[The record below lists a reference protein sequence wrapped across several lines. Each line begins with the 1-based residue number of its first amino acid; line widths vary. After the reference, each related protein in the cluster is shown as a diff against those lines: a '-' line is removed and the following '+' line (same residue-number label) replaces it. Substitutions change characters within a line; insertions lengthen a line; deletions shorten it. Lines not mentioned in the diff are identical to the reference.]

1 MKIKK
6 LLTHAVLLTLI
17 LYGFYYLEHELKRE
31 NTLPLLSIFSLL
43 FILLWYWAQHFNSL
57 TNIFLLGVLSRAI
70 FIFHIP
76 EFSQDFYRFIWDG
89 SIQLLGV
96 NPYIY
101 TPEVLISY
109 IYFPN
114 AQLLYE
120 SMGYLSA
127 GNFSNYPPLSQYL
140 YQIMGYFNK
149 GDLLYPVLSLRII
162 YFTGEI
168 IVFFLGTTLLK
179 KINQNPEHILWYFLN
194 PLVIIEGIGNLHG
207 EAFMICFTLAS
218 ILCLFDKKVVLGGL
232 FMALAIATKLLPLL
246 MVPLFFRFLNLRK
259 FIFFILSIF
268 IFSLILW
275 YPFWEEQMISNY
287 RDTINLW
294 FTTFEFNGSIYN
306 IVRSIGYEVKGYN
319 IIRKLGKI
327 TPFITMGLV
336 FIFTFLRS
344 NRDLKSVLKSILF
357 LLSSYFFIATTV
369 HPWYIINLVILGVLT
384 GYVYPILWS
393 LTVFWSYSAYGSEEF
408 KEDLIWTLPAY
419 LLVYTCFVYEII
431 KGALGEHLQKTNFFR
446 V

>member
-6 LLTHAVLLTLI
+6 LLTQAVLFTLI
-17 LYGFYYLEHELKRE
+17 LYGFYYLEHEIKRE

-43 FILLWYWAQHFNSL
+43 FILLWYWARHFNSL

-76 EFSQDFYRFIWDG
+76 ELSQDFYRFIWDG

-120 SMGYLSA
+120 SMGYLSTE
-127 GNFSNYPPLSQYL
+127 NFSNYPPLSQYL
-140 YQIMGYFNK
+140 FQIMGYFNK

-162 YFTGEI
+162 YFIGEI
-168 IVFFLGTTLLK
+168 IVFLLGTTLLK

-218 ILCLFDKKVVLGGL
+218 ILCLFRKKIVLGGL
-232 FMALAIATKLLPLL
+232 FMGLAIATKLLPLL
-246 MVPLFFRFLNLRK
+246 IVPLFLRLLGLKRFTL
-259 FIFFILSIF
+259 FSLSIF
-268 IFSLILW
+268 VFSLILW
-275 YPFWEEQMISNY
+275 GPFWEEEMIANY
-287 RDTINLW
+287 KNTIELW

-306 IVRSIGYEVKGYN
+306 IIRAIGYEVKGYN
-319 IIRKLGKI
+319 IIRELGKV
-327 TPFITMGLV
+327 TPFITIGLV
-336 FIFTFLRS
+336 LVFTFLRS
-344 NRDLKSVLKSILF
+344 NRELKSVLKNMLF
-357 LLSSYFFIATTV
+357 LLSCYFFIATTV
-369 HPWYIINLVILGVLT
+369 HPWYIINLVILGVLA
-384 GYVYPILWS
+384 GYIYPILWS
-393 LTVFWSYSAYGSEEF
+393 LTVFWSYSAYGLEGF
-408 KEDLIWTLPAY
+408 KEKWVWTLTAY
-419 LLVYTCFVYEII
+419 LLVYTCFVYEIV
-431 KGALGEHLQKTNFFR
+431 KGALGKHLQKTNFFR

>member
-6 LLTHAVLLTLI
+6 LLTHAVLLTVI

-120 SMGYLSA
+120 SMGDLSA

-218 ILCLFDKKVVLGGL
+218 ILCLFDKKVVFGGL

-246 MVPLFFRFLNLRK
+246 IVPLFFRFLNLRK

-275 YPFWEEQMISNY
+275 YPFWQEQMISNY

-327 TPFITMGLV
+327 TPFITLGLV

-369 HPWYIINLVILGVLT
+369 HP
-384 GYVYPILWS
+384 
-393 LTVFWSYSAYGSEEF
+393 
-408 KEDLIWTLPAY
+408 K
-419 LLVYTCFVYEII
+419 
-431 KGALGEHLQKTNFFR
+431 
-446 V
+446 

>member
-1 MKIKK
+1 
-6 LLTHAVLLTLI
+6 

-101 TPEVLISY
+101 TPKVLISY

-218 ILCLFDKKVVLGGL
+218 ILCIFHKKVVLGGL
-232 FMALAIATKLLPLL
+232 FMALAIAAKLLPLL
-246 MVPLFFRFLNLRK
+246 IVPLFFRFLDLRK
-259 FIFFILSIF
+259 FIFFILYIF

-275 YPFWEEQMISNY
+275 YPFWEEQMVSNY

-327 TPFITMGLV
+327 TPFITVGLV

-408 KEDLIWTLPAY
+408 KEELIWTLPAY

>member
-6 LLTHAVLLTLI
+6 YLFKAVLLSLI
-17 LYGFYYLEHELKRE
+17 LFGFYYLEHELKKGD
-31 NTLPLLSIFSLL
+31 TLPLLSFFSVIFI
-43 FILLWYWAQHFNSL
+43 FLWYWAQHFNSL

-76 EFSQDFYRFIWDG
+76 ELSQDFYRFIWDG
-89 SIQLLGV
+89 SIQVLGV

-101 TPEVLISY
+101 TPEILISY

-120 SMGYLSA
+120 SMGNLSA
-127 GNFSNYPPLSQYL
+127 GSFSNYPPLSQYL
-140 YQIMGYFNK
+140 FQIMGHFNT

-162 YFTGEI
+162 YFTAEI

-179 KINQNPEHILWYFLN
+179 KINQNPEHIIWYFLN

-207 EAFMICFTLAS
+207 ETFMVCFTLAS
-218 ILCLFDKKVVLGGL
+218 ILCLFHKKAVLGGL
-232 FMALAIATKLLPLL
+232 FMALAIATKLLPILII
-246 MVPLFFRFLNLRK
+246 PLFFRFLNLRK
-259 FIFFILSIF
+259 FIFFSLSIF
-268 IFSLILW
+268 MFSLMLW
-275 YPFWEEQMISNY
+275 YPFLEEQMITNY
-287 RDTINLW
+287 IDTISLW

-319 IIRKLGKI
+319 IIRTLGKV
-327 TPFITMGLV
+327 TPFITLGLV

-344 NRDLKSVLKSILF
+344 NRDIRSVLKSILF
-357 LLSSYFFIATTV
+357 LLSSYFFISTTV

-393 LTVFWSYSAYGSEEF
+393 LTVFWSYSAYGLEGF
-408 KEDLIWTLPAY
+408 KEKWVWTFPAY